1 MKHILY
7 ILLSLSSLTVTA
19 QELPYKVIQKTSFH
33 RDEPTPPT
41 LTELPA
47 ISAATARGAL
57 GSDLGITPSNLDV
70 SATGAAVYTIPIA
83 VPAGI
88 NGV

>member
-19 QELPYKVIQKTSFH
+19 QELPYKIIKKTSFH

-47 ISAATARGAL
+47 ISGAS